1 MRQRAFIVALG
12 SAAVWPLRHALLSRW
27 VQQHTSLILD
37 NMNIF
42 PARFSPSVASI
53 GQTASLNFD
62 F

>member
-1 MRQRAFIVALG
+1 MRQRAFKARLCGRLRRAL
-12 SAAVWPLRHALLSRW
+12 PSRW
-27 VQQHTSLILD
+27 VQQHTSLIPD

-53 GQTASLNFD
+53 GQTASLTFD

>member
-1 MRQRAFIVALG
+1 MTQRAFIVGLEARLYG
-12 SAAVWPLRHALLSRW
+12 RLRHAHLSRW

>member
-1 MRQRAFIVALG
+1 MTQRAFIVA
-12 SAAVWPLRHALLSRW
+12 HLSRW
-27 VQQHTSLILD
+27 VQQHTSLIPD